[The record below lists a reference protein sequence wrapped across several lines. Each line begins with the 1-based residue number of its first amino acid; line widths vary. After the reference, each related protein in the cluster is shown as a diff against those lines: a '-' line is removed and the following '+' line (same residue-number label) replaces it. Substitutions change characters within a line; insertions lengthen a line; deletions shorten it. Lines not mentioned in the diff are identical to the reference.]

1 MNTNSTDH
9 NHVELVGRVSA
20 VLPPRELPSGDEV
33 SSFRLVVRRSRAA
46 RRGSKQ
52 TVDTFDCDAWTA
64 AARKAVARLD
74 HDDVVR
80 VEGYLR
86 RQFSRGAGGPVSRVT
101 VDVTSVRREPSLR
114 STA

>member
-1 MNTNSTDH
+1 MNTNPTDY
-9 NHVELVGRVSA
+9 NHVELIGRVSA
-20 VLPPRELPSGDEV
+20 VLAPRVLPSGDEV

-80 VEGYLR
+80 VEGSLR
-86 RQFSRGAGGPVSRVT
+86 RQFSRGASGPVSRVT
-101 VDVTSVRREPSLR
+101 VDVTSVRRAASLR